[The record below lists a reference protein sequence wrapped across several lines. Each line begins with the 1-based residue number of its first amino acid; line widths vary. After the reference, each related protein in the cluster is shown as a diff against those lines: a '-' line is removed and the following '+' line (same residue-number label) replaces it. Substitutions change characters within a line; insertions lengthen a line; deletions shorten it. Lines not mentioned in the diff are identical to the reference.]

1 MFTLSNC
8 VKYKYEVT
16 GGIWQRQY
24 SLSGVVP
31 FGMVQVSSR
40 LYTRSS
46 VAIVGKL
53 AVDGSVDNDRGLMK

>member
-1 MFTLSNC
+1 MSQ
-8 VKYKYEVT
+8 VT
-16 GGIWQRQY
+16 
-24 SLSGVVP
+24 SGSGNTVVVP

-53 AVDGSVDNDRGLMK
+53 AMDGSVDDDRGLMK